1 MGLRGG
7 GAPFLSDRWS
17 DTLMSPEQR
26 SRPTPFSVDWPIR
39 ETFAHC
45 DFPYL
50 RRKIDRG
57 APLDTRQI
65 EDVWR
70 ANEACFDALA
80 PLLTGDGAVWLPG
93 VEEGEAW
100 RLLGRALVTTTPADL
115 DRYASE
121 AAPPGVRNYASLN
134 DEIRCRHCRTCRD
147 AYPAAAA
154 PHECP
159 DREKGSE

>member
-17 DTLMSPEQR
+17 DTLMSQKQL
-26 SRPTPFSVDWPIR
+26 SRLTPFSVDWPIR

-70 ANEACFDALA
+70 ANDACLDALYRIG
-80 PLLTGDGAVWLPG
+80 GDSPATVWLPG
-93 VEEGEAW
+93 VEEGEA
-100 RLLGRALVTTTPADL
+100 RRMLGRAMVEQMTADNPTI
-115 DRYASE
+115 E
-121 AAPPGVRNYASLN
+121 IVR
-134 DEIRCRHCRTCRD
+134 
-147 AYPAAAA
+147 
-154 PHECP
+154 
-159 DREKGSE
+159 KGAE